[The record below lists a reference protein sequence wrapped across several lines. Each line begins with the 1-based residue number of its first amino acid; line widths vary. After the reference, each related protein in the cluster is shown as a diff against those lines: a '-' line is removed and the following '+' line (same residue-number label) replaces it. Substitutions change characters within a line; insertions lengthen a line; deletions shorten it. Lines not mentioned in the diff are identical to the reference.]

1 MTLPAWRGR
10 GYVRAALTKAA
21 ALVAGWLWAREGLV
35 ISAGEGASSY
45 QKLGWHV
52 ADAPVICEQPRGRD
66 TLPEKWRWSCGVMT
80 TRPGRTER
88 SICRE
93 CRGENG
99 RFRQRRCTDTSL

>member
-45 QKLGWHV
+45 QKLGWRV

-66 TLPEKWRWSCGVMT
+66 TLPEEVAVVVRCHGDTTWSNGAIDLPGV
-80 TRPGRTER
+80 PW
-88 SICRE
+88 
-93 CRGENG
+93 
-99 RFRQRRCTDTSL
+99 